1 MLTGMNIRKEKSWA
15 AFGVK
20 PLNIP
25 TLKVTP
31 LREIPGNSERS
42 WIIPI
47 FKASKRFIFFP
58 ERLFLR
64 YPNLWSNNINIAVTS
79 NEHPTNF
86 GSWNNVS
93 ILSMNK

>member
-1 MLTGMNIRKEKSWA
+1 MPTGMNIRKEKSWA
-15 AFGVK
+15 VFGVK

-31 LREIPGNSERS
+31 LREIPGNSEKVELF
-42 WIIPI
+42 P
-47 FKASKRFIFFP
+47 FLKHQKDLFFQNV
-58 ERLFLR
+58 FLW